1 MIGFSGVT
9 KTQGGKIL
17 YKNASFTAQAGDRV
31 GIVGPNGAGKS
42 TIFRILTGNSQVDG
56 GELIK
61 PGKIKIGYF
70 NQDVGEM
77 SGQSLLEEVMS
88 GVAEITDL
96 SKKIKTMEEQ
106 FSVPMSDDDMAK
118 LLEEYGEA
126 QSRFEAGGGYDLDSR
141 AKEIISGLG
150 FNESDYDRGIEH
162 FSGGWKMR
170 AALGKILLLNPDVIF
185 LDEPTNHL
193 DLESIIWLEQWL
205 KDFKGTLLLT
215 SHDRIFMNNVVN
227 RIIEISHSN
236 MTIYSGDYEFYLR
249 EREIRKEQLVA
260 QYKRQQAMLQK
271 EEEFIA
277 KFAAR
282 ASHAAQV
289 QSRVKKLEKIERI
302 EIPPEQKIIRFE
314 FKIPPRSGENVV
326 ELTNVSKTWKS
337 EDGVENKV
345 LNGISGLVRRLDK
358 VALIGVNGAGKST
371 LLKIMIEDTKA
382 TTGISNLGASL
393 EIGYFSQHAADVLDP
408 NLTILETLQSVAPL
422 ANTGTLKTL
431 LGSFLFSDDD
441 VEKKIKVLSGGEK
454 SRVVLATILIKPVNF
469 LVLDEP
475 TNHLD
480 IQSREI
486 LMDALNRFEGTIV
499 MVSHDRHF
507 LSSITNRV
515 FRINDGEMSIYEG
528 GFTEYLESSFNDEK
542 AH

>member
-1 MIGFSGVT
+1 MIGFSSVT
-9 KTQGGKIL
+9 KMQGGKTL

-56 GELIK
+56 GEIIK

-77 SGQSLLEEVMS
+77 SGRSLLEEVMS

-106 FSVPMSDDDMAK
+106 FSVPMGDDDMAK

-126 QSRFEAGGGYDLDSR
+126 QSRFEAAGGYDLDSR

-150 FNESDYDRGIEH
+150 FKDSDYDRGIEH

-236 MTIYSGDYEFYLR
+236 MTLYSGDYEFYLR
-249 EREIRKEQLVA
+249 EREVRKEQLVA

-314 FKIPPRSGENVV
+314 FKTPPRSGENVV
-326 ELTNVSKTWKS
+326 ELNNVSK
-337 EDGVENKV
+337 N
-345 LNGISGLVRRLDK
+345 
-358 VALIGVNGAGKST
+358 
-371 LLKIMIEDTKA
+371 
-382 TTGISNLGASL
+382 L
-393 EIGYFSQHAADVLDP
+393 EIRGWS
-408 NLTILETLQSVAPL
+408 
-422 ANTGTLKTL
+422 
-431 LGSFLFSDDD
+431 
-441 VEKKIKVLSGGEK
+441 
-454 SRVVLATILIKPVNF
+454 
-469 LVLDEP
+469 
-475 TNHLD
+475 
-480 IQSREI
+480 
-486 LMDALNRFEGTIV
+486 
-499 MVSHDRHF
+499 
-507 LSSITNRV
+507 
-515 FRINDGEMSIYEG
+515 
-528 GFTEYLESSFNDEK
+528 
-542 AH
+542 